1 MSKLIVSPV
10 PVGNYE
16 VEGLMCP
23 DTKKFYVSA
32 SQIAEQFSLPKNH
45 ATRDIKALLGADSQL
60 PKIKTELNPVAA
72 TVVTLEEYQLCVK
85 ALVTRGNTEAINF
98 VNLLFG
104 LSLEQLFSDAF
115 NIKFDKLDR
124 QHYLQERTIHRD
136 NYLDTFCI
144 WTKLDG
150 GDNLEYVKRLSSL
163 KKKAGL
169 PGNLS
174 VHQMNEE
181 QLKRI
186 NTAESFYN
194 GLRKSGKSHTEVM
207 TMLPFMF

>member
-1 MSKLIVSPV
+1 MPKLIIASV
-10 PVGNYE
+10 PIGNYE

-32 SQIAEQFSLPKNH
+32 SQIAGQFSLPKNH
-45 ATRDIKALLGADSQL
+45 ATKYTKALLGAGLQL
-60 PKIKTELNPVAA
+60 PKFKTELNPVAA
-72 TVVTLEEYQLCVK
+72 TAVTLEDYQLCVK
-85 ALVTRGNTEAINF
+85 ALVARGNTKAISF

-115 NIKFDKLDR
+115 NVKFDKLDR

-150 GDNLEYVKRLSSL
+150 GDNLEYVKRLASL

-181 QLKRI
+181 QLTRI

-207 TMLPFMF
+207 AILPHMF